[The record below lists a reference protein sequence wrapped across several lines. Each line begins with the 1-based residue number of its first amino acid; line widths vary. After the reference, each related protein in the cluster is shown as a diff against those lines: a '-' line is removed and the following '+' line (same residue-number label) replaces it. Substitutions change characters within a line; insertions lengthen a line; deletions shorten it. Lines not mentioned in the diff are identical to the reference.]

1 MSQEKRAR
9 ARIKGISVAAKVA
22 TVGGIAV
29 AAIALA
35 EARAAASAPHAAT
48 ATTATDL
55 ATEASADDSARPSAE
70 TLFKVSAGNCGC
82 APCWG
87 PPAPPAKTERESRVA

>member
-29 AAIALA
+29 AAIALV
-35 EARAAASAPHAAT
+35 EARAAASAPRAP
-48 ATTATDL
+48 TDL
-55 ATEASADDSARPSAE
+55 ATEASADDTARPSAE

-87 PPAPPAKTERESRVA
+87 PPAPPAKTLRESRAA